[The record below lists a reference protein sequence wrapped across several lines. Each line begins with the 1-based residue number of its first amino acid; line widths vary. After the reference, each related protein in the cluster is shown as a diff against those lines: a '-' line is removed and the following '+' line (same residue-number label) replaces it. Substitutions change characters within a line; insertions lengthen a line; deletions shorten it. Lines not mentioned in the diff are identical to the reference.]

1 MNTGIE
7 LEKLCV
13 ADYKKNMIP
22 TLIANSVLI
31 LTTALFSSNFSNETT
46 LLSDRSMKGAL
57 QDNLTESGPFV
68 GAVTENSAVF
78 LVKPVKTT
86 SVKIQI
92 SEDSSFSDSFYSD
105 EVSSDQNNYNFT
117 KIPVSNLSPG
127 VKYFYRAFVD
137 GAATER
143 IHSFRTFPDNKNYN
157 FSFGFGSC
165 QQGYGATT
173 PDIFPV
179 IAEDSLRFFLQIG
192 DWTYPDFGKSGK
204 GYNESFDKL
213 EETYRIRYD
222 YNYPFNSS
230 VLSRMPV
237 AYVYDDHDFAG
248 NDADGTNPFKVNSLK
263 AYSMFF
269 PHYKLDNQD
278 NGIWQKFLFGD
289 VEFFLLDLRTQRSAN
304 GNALDSGG
312 KFNPPAGHS
321 ILNGYTINGEDQKTW
336 LERSLKN
343 SNAKWKVIVST
354 VIFNPRYSDALK
366 DEKISKMFPKVQKGI
381 SDKWAGFPEDIDF
394 LINLIKNNDIKN
406 VIMVSGDSH
415 SSYIDDGTNSVIPE
429 ISSSNLDTKNS
440 KLGMLTQLAGY
451 NIWNQGSYNEDGHA
465 YGRVSFF
472 FGDEEY
478 ALLEVIDQSGK
489 IVLTYRL
496 NAN

>member
-1 MNTGIE
+1 MNPI
-7 LEKLCV
+7 
-13 ADYKKNMIP
+13 
-22 TLIANSVLI
+22 LI
-31 LTTALFSSNFSNETT
+31 LNSILFCTSVFFTGNISNDLYNSNYKSLKSE
-46 LLSDRSMKGAL
+46 L
-57 QDNLTESGPFV
+57 QDNLIESGPVV

-78 LVKPVKTT
+78 LLKPVNT
-86 SVKIQI
+86 SSLKIQL
-92 SEDSSFSDSFYSD
+92 SEDSSFSDSFFTD
-105 EVSSDQNNYNFT
+105 ELNSDQNNYNFT

-127 VKYFYRAFVD
+127 VKYFYRAVID
-137 GAATER
+137 GSVSER
-143 IHSFRTFPDNKNYN
+143 IHSFRTFSAEKNYN
-157 FSFGFGSC
+157 FSIGFGSC

-192 DWTYPDFGKSGK
+192 DWTYPDFGRSGK
-204 GYNESFDKL
+204 GYNESIDKL

-222 YNYPFNSS
+222 YSYPFNNS

-237 AYVYDDHDFAG
+237 AYIYDDHDFAG
-248 NDADGTNPFKVNSLK
+248 NDADGTNPYKANSLK

-278 NGIWQKFLFGD
+278 NGIWQKFRFGD

-304 GNALDSGG
+304 SNALDSNGI
-312 KFNPPAGHS
+312 FNPPAGHS
-321 ILNGYTINGEDQKTW
+321 ILNGFTINGEDQKTW

-354 VIFNPRYSDALK
+354 VIFNPRYLDALK

-394 LINLIKNNDIKN
+394 LLNIIKNNDIRN

-465 YGRVSFF
+465 YGRISFY

-478 ALLEVIDQSGK
+478 AMLEVIDQTGK

-496 NAN
+496 NAK

>member
-1 MNTGIE
+1 MTKILVQIFLLLLTSLLLKSNISNAKYLTA
-7 LEKLCV
+7 V
-13 ADYKKNMIP
+13 
-22 TLIANSVLI
+22 NSLNNSI
-31 LTTALFSSNFSNETT
+31 
-46 LLSDRSMKGAL
+46 
-57 QDNLTESGPFV
+57 QDNLIDSGPIV

-78 LVKPVKTT
+78 IVKPVKP
-86 SVKIQI
+86 SEIKFQI
-92 SEDSSFSDSFYSD
+92 SEDSAFSNSFYS
-105 EVSSDQNNYNFT
+105 EEIRSDQNNYNFT
-117 KIPVSNLSPG
+117 KLPVSNLSPG
-127 VKYFYRAFVD
+127 VKYFYRAVID
-137 GAATER
+137 GAITDR
-143 IHSFRTFPDNKNYN
+143 IHSFKTFSADKKYN

-173 PDIFPV
+173 PDLFPV

-192 DWTYPDFGKSGK
+192 DWTYPDFGKPGK
-204 GYNESFDKL
+204 GYNESMDKL
-213 EETYRIRYD
+213 EETYRYRYD
-222 YNYPFNSS
+222 YKYPFNSS

-237 AYVYDDHDFAG
+237 AYLYDDHDYAG
-248 NDADGTNPFKVNSLK
+248 NDADGTNPFKDNSLK

-278 NGIWQKFLFGD
+278 NGIWQKFRFGD

-304 GNALDSGG
+304 SNALDSSG
-312 KFNPPAGHS
+312 KFDPPAGHS
-321 ILNGYTINGEDQKTW
+321 ILNGYTINGENQKTW
-336 LERSLKN
+336 LENSLKN
-343 SNAKWKVIVST
+343 SDAKWKVIVST

-366 DEKISKMFPKVQKGI
+366 DERISTMFPKVQKGI

-394 LINLIKNNDIKN
+394 LVNTIKNNDIKN

-451 NIWNQGSYNEDGHA
+451 NIWNQGSYNDDGHA
-465 YGRVSFF
+465 YGRISFF

-478 ALLEVIDQSGK
+478 ALLEVVDQTGK
-489 IVLTYRL
+489 VVLNYRL
-496 NAN
+496 NAK

>member
-1 MNTGIE
+1 MTKISVHIFLLLLTSILLKSNISNAKYLPAVNSMNNRI
-7 LEKLCV
+7 
-13 ADYKKNMIP
+13 
-22 TLIANSVLI
+22 
-31 LTTALFSSNFSNETT
+31 
-46 LLSDRSMKGAL
+46 
-57 QDNLTESGPFV
+57 QDNLIDSGPVV
-68 GAVTENSAVF
+68 GAVTENSAVI
-78 LVKPVKTT
+78 LVKPVKP
-86 SVKIQI
+86 SEIKFQI
-92 SEDSSFSDSFYSD
+92 SEDSTFSNSFYS
-105 EVSSDQNNYNFT
+105 EEIRSDQNNYNFT
-117 KIPVSNLSPG
+117 KVSVNNLSPG
-127 VKYFYRAFVD
+127 VKYFYRAVID
-137 GAATER
+137 GAITDR
-143 IHSFRTFPDNKNYN
+143 INSFKTFSANRNYN

-192 DWTYPDFGKSGK
+192 DWTYPDFGKPGK
-204 GYNESFDKL
+204 GYNESMDKL
-213 EETYRIRYD
+213 EETYRYRYD

-237 AYVYDDHDFAG
+237 AYLYDDHDYAG
-248 NDADGTNPFKVNSLK
+248 NDADGTNPFKVNSVK

-269 PHYKLDNQD
+269 PHYKLENQD
-278 NGIWQKFLFGD
+278 NGIWQKFRFGD

-304 GNALDSGG
+304 SNALDSSG
-312 KFNPPAGHS
+312 KFDPPAGHS

-336 LERSLKN
+336 LEYSLKN
-343 SNAKWKVIVST
+343 SDAKWKVIVST

-366 DEKISKMFPKVQKGI
+366 DERISTMFPKVQKGI

-394 LINLIKNNDIKN
+394 LVNIIKNNDIKN

-451 NIWNQGSYNEDGHA
+451 NIWNQGSYNDDGHA
-465 YGRVSFF
+465 YGRISFF

-478 ALLEVIDQSGK
+478 ALLEVVDQTGK
-489 IVLTYRL
+489 VVLNYRL
-496 NAN
+496 NAK

>member
-1 MNTGIE
+1 MTQ
-7 LEKLCV
+7 
-13 ADYKKNMIP
+13 
-22 TLIANSVLI
+22 I
-31 LTTALFSSNFSNETT
+31 LVFNFFL
-46 LLSDRSMKGAL
+46 LLSSFLFTFLFKSNISNDNNPAGERSVINKL
-57 QDNLTESGPFV
+57 QDNLIDSGPIV
-68 GAVTENSAVF
+68 GAVTEKSAVF
-78 LVKPVKTT
+78 LVKPLKQ
-86 SVKIQI
+86 SQIKFQI
-92 SEDSSFSDSFYSD
+92 SEDSSFSNSFYS
-105 EVSSDQNNYNFT
+105 EETTSDQNNFNFT

-127 VKYFYRAFVD
+127 VKYYYRAVID
-137 GAATER
+137 GTVTDR
-143 IHSFRTFPDNKNYN
+143 IHSFKTFSDKKNYN
-157 FSFGFGSC
+157 FSIGFGSC
-165 QQGYGATT
+165 QQGYGATS

-179 IAEDSLRFFLQIG
+179 IAEDSIRFFLQIG
-192 DWTYPDFGKSGK
+192 DWTYPDFGKPGK
-204 GYNESFDKL
+204 GYNESMDKL
-213 EETYRIRYD
+213 EETYRYRYD

-237 AYVYDDHDFAG
+237 AYLYDDHDFAG
-248 NDADGTNPFKVNSLK
+248 NDADGTNQFKINSVK

-269 PHYKLDNQD
+269 PHYKLGNQE
-278 NGIWQKFLFGD
+278 NGIWQKFRFGD
-289 VEFFLLDLRTQRSAN
+289 VDFFLLDLRTQRSAN
-304 GNALDSGG
+304 GNALDSAG

-336 LERSLKN
+336 LENSLKN
-343 SNAKWKVIVST
+343 SDAKWKVIVST

-366 DEKISKMFPKVQKGI
+366 DERISTMFPKVQKGI

-394 LINLIKNNDIKN
+394 LVNIIKNNDIKN

-451 NIWNQGSYNEDGHA
+451 NIWNQGSYNEEGHA
-465 YGRVSFF
+465 YGRISFY

-478 ALLEVIDQSGK
+478 ALMEVIDQSGK